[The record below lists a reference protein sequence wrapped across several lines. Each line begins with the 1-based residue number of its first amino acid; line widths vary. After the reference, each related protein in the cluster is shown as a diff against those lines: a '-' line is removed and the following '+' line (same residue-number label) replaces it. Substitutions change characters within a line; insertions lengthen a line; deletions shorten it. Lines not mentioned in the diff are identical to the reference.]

1 MARGL
6 RVDVIAEGVET
17 AQHDAAL
24 RALGCTLAQGYHYA
38 RPVAP
43 SELEPILDRLAGRV
57 PAAVAR

>member
-24 RALGCTLAQGYHYA
+24 RALGCRLAQGYHYA
-38 RPVAP
+38 RPVP
-43 SELEPILDRLAGRV
+43 PPELERLLDR
-57 PAAVAR
+57 PAATIG